1 MKEGGRANALLVEL
15 LLVIFFF
22 MISAAILA
30 QIYADAKLKSRTAA
44 ATNSAMLEGQNI
56 AEDLYGAENP
66 DAVLQDYGFTLQD
79 SVWVL
84 EKKGYVLK
92 VTQKTEETDSGM
104 LSVSSEKPSA
114 SPSGIFEASSS
125 SVFSSVSVTVCS
137 ASQVANSSSVMKVTA
152 TFAAK
157 LFSPALMLIR

>member
-56 AEDLYGAENP
+56 AEDLYGTENP

-104 LSVSSEKPSA
+104 LRTYEVAGLEGDKTLITLPSTRYIPKEVSP
-114 SPSGIFEASSS
+114 
-125 SVFSSVSVTVCS
+125 
-137 ASQVANSSSVMKVTA
+137 
-152 TFAAK
+152 
-157 LFSPALMLIR
+157 